1 MIENLLLNNWI
12 MIFNISKASDKDAVT
27 ALINHFNYSIADI
40 NSYDE
45 LTELEKGFISRELWD
60 KMVCN

>member
-1 MIENLLLNNWI
+1 
-12 MIFNISKASDKDAVT
+12 MIFNISKASDKDVVT
-27 ALINHFNYSIADI
+27 ALINHFNYYIADI

>member
-12 MIFNISKASDKDAVT
+12 MIFNISKASDVVT